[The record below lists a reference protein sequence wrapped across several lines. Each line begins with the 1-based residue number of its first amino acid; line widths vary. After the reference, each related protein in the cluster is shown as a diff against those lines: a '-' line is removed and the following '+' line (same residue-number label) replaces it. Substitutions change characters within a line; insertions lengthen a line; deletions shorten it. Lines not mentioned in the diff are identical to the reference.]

1 MAKVID
7 MINLTKTQIDKL
19 DRKKTVFVNAVSPI
33 EVHGPHLP
41 LGSDLM
47 AARVYMKRTCEKIS
61 DFKLIHIE
69 DLAIGAHVLPS
80 GGSMPVHYR
89 TVKKIILQWGI
100 KLKDMGFKHWII
112 FNGHGGADHMLA
124 LKEAS
129 IILRKKGFNLVV
141 PFLDIFDEM
150 QKHHTNLNLPIGSDG
165 DIKDF
170 HAGTN
175 ETSVMLAI
183 DKSKVSSEYKTLK
196 KYFPKRKTALGNFL
210 RLFGENDMAA
220 VSDWTEDPNS
230 KYYIGNPSIA
240 NVKDGELMINYHVT
254 RSLEIFKESL
264 NKGYY
269 PPKLFSPFLTLLLK
283 IVPEW

>member
-1 MAKVID
+1 MTKTIE

-19 DRKKTVFVNAVSPI
+19 DRKNTVFVNVVSPI

-47 AARVYMKRTCEKIS
+47 AAKEYMKRTCNLITN
-61 DFKLIHIE
+61 FTIIHIE
-69 DLAIGAHVLPS
+69 DLPIGAHVLPS

-89 TVKKIILQWGI
+89 TIKKIVIGWGT

-129 IILRKKGFNLVV
+129 IQLRKKGFNLVV
-141 PFLDIFDEM
+141 PFLNIFNEM

-165 DIKDF
+165 DINDF

-183 DKSKVSSEYKTLK
+183 NKSKVSNEYKSLK
-196 KYFPKRKTALGNFL
+196 KYFPKRKSGLGNFL
-210 RLFGENDMAA
+210 RLFRENDMAT
-220 VSDWTEDPNS
+220 VSDWTNDPES

-240 NVKDGELMINYHVT
+240 NIKDGELMINYHVK
-254 RSLEIFKESL
+254 RSIEIFKHSIQ
-264 NKGYY
+264 NGYI